1 MASSTFKHIFIF
13 LVIIGFLSSCK
24 KEDSQDSEYYV
35 KFKID
40 GNWVT
45 WTKAL
50 GELVTDL
57 STNKSEFALSAH
69 SNAQSEVFNIGIQ
82 VNGNFV
88 AATYTPDNSF
98 LSVAYTK
105 KAGTADFK
113 MYTGGGIFGGPAT
126 RYEITITSVS
136 GKVIKGN
143 FKGTYLEESSDNTD
157 TVAITEGEFVV
168 PQIR

>member
-1 MASSTFKHIFIF
+1 MRLSTFKHLFIF
-13 LVIIGFLSSCK
+13 LVITGFLSSCK
-24 KEDSQDSEYYV
+24 KDSSQDSAYYL

-50 GELVTDL
+50 GELVPDL
-57 STNKSEFALSAH
+57 STNQSNFALSAH
-69 SNAQSEVFNIGIQ
+69 DGVQSEVFNIGIQ

-88 AATYTPDNSF
+88 AGKYTPDNSF

-105 KAGTADFK
+105 KTGTADFK

-126 RYEITITSVS
+126 RYEITITSVTD
-136 GKVIKGN
+136 KVIKGN
-143 FKGTYLEESSDNTD
+143 FKGTYLENSSNNTD